1 MKKFFKALALVLALT
16 LVIGTIPVSADTA
29 TIGIKKN
36 RKSWV
41 VFLDGAKGLKADGT
55 QAGRK
60 RTYKIS
66 KLVEGFDEETMDI
79 KLESTDKTVVKTS
92 NKKDKVY
99 GQKMGSALVNIYVYD
114 KESEK
119 LIGST
124 AILIKVKKN
133 ATEVNYYVADSEGN
147 LVDTSKKLGVNVP
160 YTLVLT
166 RLDAEGNKT
175 DTDYRRLTCEDAS
188 VTIEADEAYSA
199 HTKYTVT
206 FTKSG
211 EFTLIGGAYQSEAY
225 NANHVEAEIKLTAGY
240 DAVSVAQSGLATA
253 DVTFETDVVGLT
265 ADQFK
270 AYYLV
275 GETKIYP
282 SAAQKVTCKDN
293 VATVEFLSN
302 FISGTE
308 YFVEYDGTVAGSFKA
323 ATITADSV
331 VAIEI
336 PTQQFEAGAANQ
348 KLQYKLLDENGL
360 DLKSLLGSTL
370 NGILSFEIVNGDIDT
385 YITSGNEPIIYI
397 GTANKQYV
405 VKATYTW
412 IDSKGDT
419 KKAEGQGN
427 VVSVTPAVWEIGTVT
442 GIITA
447 TNAGNYI
454 GGDGK
459 IDGNVKAI
467 TWTLDNAVSGAAL
480 QIAVPYT
487 KNGTTV
493 YEGFNYDAEPSIY
506 TKYTAKSNDETV
518 VMLATATPDGQKWIL
533 TANKAGTATIIIY
546 GVDANGKENVIG
558 AVPVEVKAKREAKTL
573 TVTPSKNTLNE
584 GYAYDYVEF
593 TVVVKDQ
600 YDEEMK
606 GLTYTVTNANANDGS
621 NGPIFTNSG
630 ATNTT
635 GNAFTI
641 WGDEVT
647 TKTGVLN
654 VKFAC
659 GNLSQTVYINCG
671 NEADAKTYVLKLLDK
686 DDKEKNT
693 LDTSIKQDTKWTDLY
708 VTLEGRSQSGYAAP
722 GVDPLFVAA
731 TPKSE
736 QTVSGAALGVKFVFT
751 VTKDGKVL
759 SAADLG
765 PAFEYYG
772 DFNAVAPFGTSGAAV
787 KFAKGTYT
795 ITAYKVATDEKNVI
809 VSVVGTQILTV
820 EDKQIMPT
828 VTKKDNA
835 EKLGGLTDAD
845 IASAFEVKFNGSTS
859 NITTVFNYTVDGEGK
874 TAYVKEAYVT
884 VPNINININKPITKN
899 ICFFDFIITISLY
912 N

>member
-16 LVIGTIPVSADTA
+16 LVIGSIPVSAATA

-41 VFLDGAKGLKADGT
+41 VFLGGAQGKKADGT

-60 RTYKIS
+60 RSYKIS
-66 KLVEGFDEETMDI
+66 KLVDGFDAETMDI
-79 KLESTDKTVVKTS
+79 KLSSENKEIVTTS

-99 GQKMGSALVNIYVYD
+99 GQKMGSAKVNIHVYD
-114 KESEK
+114 IESEK

-124 AILIKVKKN
+124 SILIKVKKN
-133 ATEVNYYVADSEGN
+133 ASEVNYYVADAEGN

-166 RLDAEGNKT
+166 RFDADGNKT

-188 VTIEADEAYSA
+188 VTIEADEAYKA

-225 NANHVEAEIKLTAGY
+225 NANIVEAEIKLTAGY
-240 DAVSVAQSGLATA
+240 DAVAVKQSGLASA
-253 DVTFETDVVGLT
+253 DVTFETEVTGLT
-265 ADQFK
+265 ADVFK

-302 FISGTE
+302 FIQGYE
-308 YFVEYDGTVAGSFKA
+308 YFVEYDGTLAGSFKA
-323 ATITADSV
+323 DTITADSV

-336 PTQQFEAGAANQ
+336 PAQQIEAGAANC
-348 KLQYKLLDENGL
+348 KLEYKLLNENGI
-360 DLKSLLGSTL
+360 DIKSLLGSTL
-370 NGILSFEIVNGDIDT
+370 NGVLSFEIVNGDIDT
-385 YITSGNEPIIYI
+385 YVTSGNEPVIYI
-397 GTANKQYV
+397 GTANKSYV

-412 IDSKGDT
+412 INSNGDT
-419 KKAEGQGN
+419 KTAEGQGN
-427 VVSVTPAVWEIGTVT
+427 VASVTPAVWEIGTVT
-442 GIITA
+442 GVITL
-447 TNAGNYI
+447 GNKDLI
-454 GGDGK
+454 KADGTLDGD
-459 IDGNVKAI
+459 VKTQ
-467 TWTLDNAVSGAAL
+467 TWTLDDATSKASI

-487 KNGTTV
+487 KNGKTV
-493 YEGFNYDAEPSIY
+493 YEGFNVDAEPSIY
-506 TKYTAKSNDETV
+506 ARYTAKSADESV
-518 VMLATATPDGQKWIL
+518 VMLATAAPDGQRWAL
-533 TANKAGTATIIIY
+533 TANKAGSTTIIIY
-546 GVDANGKENVIG
+546 GVDSNNKETVIG
-558 AVPVEVKAKREAKTL
+558 AVPVEVKAKREAKTI

-584 GYAYDYVEF
+584 GYILDYVEF
-593 TVVVKDQ
+593 KVVVKDQ

-606 GLTYTVTNANANDGS
+606 GLTYTVTNANKNDGTA
-621 NGPIFTNSG
+621 GPVLAVDG
-630 ATNTT
+630 ATELT
-635 GNAFTI
+635 GKSFYLY
-641 WGDEVT
+641 GDDVT

-654 VKFAC
+654 VKFTC

-671 NEADAKTYVLKLLDK
+671 DEAEAKTYVLKLKSSVDGS
-686 DDKEKNT
+686 DKNT
-693 LDTSIKQDTKWTDLY
+693 LDTSIKQDTEWTWIY
-708 VTLEGRSQSGYAAP
+708 VQLEGRSQSGYNAP
-722 GVDPLFVAA
+722 SKWATFVEA

-736 QTVSGAALGVKFVFT
+736 QTASGAALGIKYVFT
-751 VTKDGKVL
+751 VTKDSKVL
-759 SAADLG
+759 KASDLG
-765 PAFEYYG
+765 DAWDG
-772 DFNAVAPFGTSGAAV
+772 DFNAAAPYGVSGSAV

-795 ITAYKVATDEKNVI
+795 VTAYKVETKADNVI
-809 VSVVGTQILTV
+809 VSVVGQQVLTI

-835 EKLGGLTDAD
+835 EKLSGLTAAD
-845 IASAFEVKFNGSTS
+845 IASAFDVKFNGSADG
-859 NITTVFNYTVDGEGK
+859 IKVEFNFTVDGEGK

-884 VPNINININKPITKN
+884 ILNSNVGNYTITVNVDTLVKTAN
-899 ICFFDFIITISLY
+899 
-912 N
+912 